1 MKATSTDSTRSY
13 LSEIGRVPMLK
24 PEQEITLGRKVQKL
38 KSLLSIKEK
47 LRIDLRREPTRREW
61 AEKANCSI
69 PTLERDCAEGQEAKN
84 QLVNANLRL
93 VVSIAKKYQNR
104 GLEFLDLIQEGNTGL
119 IVAAGK
125 FEPKKGCK
133 FSTVAYWWIR
143 QAIVRAIQDHSRTIR
158 IPVHAYEILNKIKK
172 ARQKLS
178 IEKGRTPKVSE
189 IAEYLYE
196 KPEIVR
202 FYLEASRLPTSLD
215 RTVGQDEDSP
225 LGQFLEDE
233 SAQPLELLLE
243 NEAPERMAEL
253 FRDLKPQ
260 ERKVLV
266 LRYGLN
272 SEPQSH
278 QKIATQLGV
287 SKQAIGQ
294 KEKKAIAKLKESW
307 KDKTASY
314 F

>member
-1 MKATSTDSTRSY
+1 MKATQKDSIRSY
-13 LSEIGRVPMLK
+13 LAEISRVPLLSS
-24 PEQEITLGRKVQKL
+24 EQEIQLGRKIQKL
-38 KSLLSIKEK
+38 QFLLSSEEK
-47 LRIDLRREPTRREW
+47 LKVELRREPSKSEW
-61 AEKANCSI
+61 SEKANCSI
-69 PTLERDCAEGQEAKN
+69 FTLERDLAVGKKAKE
-84 QLVNANLRL
+84 QLVIANLRL
-93 VVSIAKKYQNR
+93 VVSIAKKYQHR
-104 GLEFLDLIQEGNTGL
+104 GLELLDLVQEGNTGL
-119 IVAAGK
+119 ILAAEK
-125 FEPKKGCK
+125 FQPQRGCK

-143 QAIVRAIQDHSRTIR
+143 QAIVRAIQFHSRTIR
-158 IPVHAYEILNKIKK
+158 LPTHAYEILNKIKK
-172 ARQKLS
+172 ATQKLS
-178 IEKGRTPKVSE
+178 SEKGRTPNLTE
-189 IAEYLYE
+189 IAEYLDE
-196 KPEIVR
+196 NPEIVR
-202 FYLEASRLPTSLD
+202 FYLKAARLPTSLD
-215 RTVGQDEDSP
+215 RTVGEDEDSN
-225 LGQFLEDE
+225 LGQFLEDK
-233 SAQPLELLLE
+233 SAQPLELLLK

-294 KEKKAIAKLKESW
+294 KEKKAIAKLQKTW